1 MPSYA
6 IIIPAAALCLL
17 PACAAVV
24 LLRLR
29 KALRAVGPAIE
40 KFSGKIRLQFIG
52 VILASPLLVSL
63 LFIRSFDPLS
73 TFAIAGT
80 GVIGFYIACQD
91 LFFSRYCGVYA
102 RGIVWNG
109 SWIEFVSVES
119 WRRLDPYSLSLLL
132 TGREKRIFAFPDSAL
147 LDRVSAV
154 LARLMPP
161 EEYADGLS

>member
-29 KALRAVGPAIE
+29 KALGPAIE

-132 TGREKRIFAFPDSAL
+132 IGREKRIFAFPDSAL
-147 LDRVSAV
+147 LDRVSAF
-154 LARLMPP
+154 ARLIPP
-161 EEYADGLS
+161 ENHRQLV